1 MRLRELFKRKP
12 RQAPSESDAEKARRL
27 ELLIQSGVAANKPPS
42 R

>member
-1 MRLRELFKRKP
+1 MKLRELFKRKP
-12 RQAPSESDAEKARRL
+12 RQASNETEAEKARRL